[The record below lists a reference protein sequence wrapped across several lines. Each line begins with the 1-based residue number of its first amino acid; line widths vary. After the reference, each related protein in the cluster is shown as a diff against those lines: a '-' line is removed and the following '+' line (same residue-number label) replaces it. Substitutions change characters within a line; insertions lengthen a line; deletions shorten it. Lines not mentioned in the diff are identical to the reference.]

1 MRLSANGRRLIQ
13 GFEGLSLKAY
23 PDAAGYSIGYGH
35 YGAKPGDVITREEAD
50 RLFDVDAVKYETA
63 VSLATPN
70 ATQQQFDA
78 MTSLAYNIGT
88 AGFAKSTVATRHN
101 MGDFPGAAAA
111 FLMWNKSQ
119 GKVLPVLERR
129 RAQEAGVYLN
139 GYAGAPYSQPPM
151 SGPSVAAEPIAWSVP
166 SSPAAAPAAAGAVAV
181 AVAAGVAVFF
191 CPACSVK
198 LAVVVEES

>member
-1 MRLSANGRRLIQ
+1 
-13 GFEGLSLKAY
+13 
-23 PDAAGYSIGYGH
+23 
-35 YGAKPGDVITREEAD
+35 VITRAEAD
-50 RLFDVDAVKYETA
+50 RLFDADAVKYETA

-70 ATQQQFDA
+70 ATQEQFDA

-88 AGFAKSTVATRHN
+88 AGFAKSTVAARHN
-101 MGDFPGAAAA
+101 MGDFEGAAAA

-139 GYAGAPYSQPPM
+139 GYAGAPYSQPPV

-166 SSPAAAPAAAGAVAV
+166 SAPAPAAAGAALAAV
-181 AVAAGVAVFF
+181 AVAAGVVFF

-198 LAVVVEES
+198 LVVVAEGS